1 MSGLLIIGSGTTI
14 GRIEV
19 EVAFEWKTDRPQTQL
34 AVDGSRVLL
43 TEDEALE
50 LARWLMQ
57 CVGNASSQRAQSEAI
72 LKRIQDATG

>member
-1 MSGLLIIGSGTTI
+1 MSGVQIIGSGTTI
-14 GRIEV
+14 GRTEV

-34 AVDGSRVLL
+34 AVDGTRVLL

-72 LKRIQDATG
+72 LKRIQDASS

>member
-1 MSGLLIIGSGTTI
+1 MSGLQIIGSGTTI

-57 CVGNASSQRAQSEAI
+57 CVGNASAQRAQSEAI

>member
-1 MSGLLIIGSGTTI
+1 MSGLQIIGSGTTV

-34 AVDGSRVLL
+34 AVDGSRVLP

-72 LKRIQDATG
+72 LKRIEDASS

>member
-1 MSGLLIIGSGTTI
+1 MSGLQIIGSGTTI

>member
-1 MSGLLIIGSGTTI
+1 MSGLQIIGSGTTI

-57 CVGNASSQRAQSEAI
+57 CVGNAASQRARSEAI
-72 LKRIQDATG
+72 LKRIQDASN

>member
-1 MSGLLIIGSGTTI
+1 MSGLQIIGSGTTV
-14 GRIEV
+14 GRVEV

>member
-1 MSGLLIIGSGTTI
+1 MSGLEIIGSGMTV
-14 GRIEV
+14 GKVDV

-50 LARWLMQ
+50 LARWLMH

-72 LKRIQDATG
+72 LKRIEDATS

>member
-1 MSGLLIIGSGTTI
+1 MSGLQIIGSGTTI
-14 GRIEV
+14 GRVEV

-34 AVDGSRVLL
+34 AVDGIRVRL

-57 CVGNASSQRAQSEAI
+57 CVGNAASQRAQSEAI
-72 LKRIQDATG
+72 LKRIQDASN

>member
-1 MSGLLIIGSGTTI
+1 MSGLQIIGSGTTL

-57 CVGNASSQRAQSEAI
+57 CVGNASSQRARSEAI
-72 LKRIQDATG
+72 LKRIQDASN